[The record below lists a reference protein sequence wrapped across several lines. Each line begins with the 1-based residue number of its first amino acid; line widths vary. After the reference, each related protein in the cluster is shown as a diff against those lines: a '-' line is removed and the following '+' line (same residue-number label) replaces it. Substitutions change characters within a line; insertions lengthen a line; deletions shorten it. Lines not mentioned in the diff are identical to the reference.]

1 MIPAAALWLP
11 LLLVVP
17 LVAGGPP
24 PPPESETPTESEMDS
39 LLVRLGGDTGSV
51 GLADPTVRGE
61 RPSLELPGKHPS
73 IRVGERLDFSV
84 RYGMI
89 RAGEAT
95 MEVTGV
101 EDAFGH
107 QSYRVV
113 SRARSNSVFD
123 TIYRVRDVVE
133 SWMDADYLYSRRF
146 RKTLR
151 EGNYRAD
158 QDIEMDQENRLA
170 RYQDGR
176 VFEFAHGAM
185 DVLSAFYYVRTLDLK
200 VGQDLWLDSHAD
212 RKNYPLKVIVRG
224 REEVSTPA
232 GRFDCLV
239 VEPMLRTPGLF
250 KHEGKLTIW
259 LTDDERRMPV
269 LMKSKIP
276 VGSITVTMT
285 GFRRP

>member
-1 MIPAAALWLP
+1 LIPAAALWLSLLMAIP
-11 LLLVVP
+11 LA
-17 LVAGGPP
+17 AGSSLAQ
-24 PPPESETPTESEMDS
+24 PESAVPTEGEMDS
-39 LLVRLGGDTGSV
+39 LLARFGEDTASV
-51 GLADPTVRGE
+51 KLADPTVRGA
-61 RPSLELPGKHPS
+61 RPVGDLPGRHPS
-73 IRVGERLDFSV
+73 IRVGERLTFSV

-95 MEVTGV
+95 MEVVGV

-107 QSYRVV
+107 PSYHVV
-113 SRARSNSVFD
+113 SRARSNGVFD
-123 TIYRVRDVVE
+123 TIYRVRDIVE
-133 SWMDADYLYSRRF
+133 SWMDVDYLFSRRF
-146 RKTLR
+146 RKALR

-176 VFEFAHGAM
+176 VFEFVHGAM

-200 VGQDLWLDSHAD
+200 VGQDLMLDSHAD

-224 REEVSTPA
+224 RERVSTPA

-259 LTDDERRMPV
+259 LTDDDRRMPV

-276 VGSITVTMT
+276 VGSISVTMT
-285 GFRRP
+285 GFKRP

>member
-1 MIPAAALWLP
+1 MIPVAALWLSV
-11 LLLVVP
+11 LLVVP
-17 LVAGGPP
+17 IAAEGVSPR
-24 PPPESETPTESEMDS
+24 PEVEGSGEGELDS
-39 LLVRLGGDTGSV
+39 LLQRLGADTGSI
-51 GLADPTVRGE
+51 GLAHPTTRGE
-61 RPSLELPGKHPS
+61 SAPVVIPGDHPS
-73 IRVGERLDFSV
+73 IRVGERLSFSV

-89 RAGEAT
+89 RAGEAS
-95 MEVTGV
+95 MEVTGI
-101 EDAFGH
+101 EDAYGH
-107 QSYRVV
+107 PCFHVT
-113 SRARSNSVFD
+113 SRAKSNSVFD

-133 SWMDADYLYSRRF
+133 SWMDVDYLYSRRF

-200 VGQDLWLDSHAD
+200 VGQELWLESHAD
-212 RKNYPLKVIVRG
+212 RKNYPLKVLVRG
-224 REEVSTPA
+224 REEISTPA
-232 GRFDCLV
+232 GKFNCLV

-276 VGSITVTMT
+276 VGSISVTMT
-285 GFRRP
+285 GFQRP